1 MRWKAT
7 ERAPNICSSSFLTR
21 EVVMKNI
28 VDIEIVVPNQTRY
41 LSMIGKIGENLV
53 RELDLFKGDREA
65 LAHHL
70 NVVLTEAMVNAIK
83 HANAADPDKD
93 ILIRI
98 SASDQEIC
106 IKVYDSGQ
114 GFDLTSVPEPCFETD
129 QLGEKGRGI
138 FIIRSLMDSVE
149 YKKTN
154 GGNVLEMKK
163 RLG

>member
-1 MRWKAT
+1 
-7 ERAPNICSSSFLTR
+7 
-21 EVVMKNI
+21 MKNTI
-28 VDIEIVVPNQTRY
+28 DIEIVVPNQTRY
-41 LSMIGKIGENLV
+41 LSMIGKIGENVV
-53 RELDLFKGDREA
+53 RELDRFKGDREA

-83 HANAADPDKD
+83 HANAADPNKK

-98 SASDQEIC
+98 SVSDQEIC

-114 GFDLTSVPEPCFETD
+114 GFDLTSVPDPKFEAD

-149 YKKTN
+149 YKKAD

-163 RLG
+163 SLG